1 MLSCTYA
8 LVGVGFSLF
17 FGALNVIHFAHGDVC
32 VLGAFMTLG
41 AYALSVKLGL
51 TQSLPVWQ
59 VSLMVLMIG
68 IFATCIVGI
77 LVERVSIRPF
87 RQMPILIPLVA
98 DLPPRKMVDRIEL
111 YPKPIIAAVKG
122 KCFYGGTGLAWPCDI
137 RISGESGKFRT
148 GDAYLGIVSSWG
160 VGLVR
165 TAHWIGRNRALDI
178 MILGEIFDG
187 KRAVE
192 LGIMSKVVPD
202 SQLMEEAKAAARTI
216 AQAAPIALRF
226 IKEGVA
232 MSIKGT
238 YEEAKAK
245 EVELVRKIYQT
256 EDSQEGLAALL
267 EDRRPSFKGR

>member
-1 MLSCTYA
+1 MNYET
-8 LVGVGFSLF
+8 
-17 FGALNVIHFAHGDVC
+17 
-32 VLGAFMTLG
+32 
-41 AYALSVKLGL
+41 
-51 TQSLPVWQ
+51 
-59 VSLMVLMIG
+59 
-68 IFATCIVGI
+68 I
-77 LVERVSIRPF
+77 LVEKEETFMIITLNRPPLNVVN
-87 RQMPILIPLVA
+87 RQMLEELMDILDKTEDDSTVRSIILTGSGKHFCGGA
-98 DLPPRKMVDRIEL
+98 DVRLKENFSAQSQEPFHELGRRMVDRIEL
-111 YPKPIIAAVKG
+111 YPKPMIAAVKG

-137 RISGESGKFRT
+137 RISGESGKFRA

-202 SQLMEEAKAAARTI
+202 SQLMDEAKAAARTI
-216 AQAAPIALRF
+216 AEAAPIALKF
-226 IKEGVA
+226 LKEGVA

-267 EDRRPSFKGR
+267 EDRKPNFKGR